1 MSGVNVKRAK
11 KKPKVLTP
19 RPVKR
24 RDVKKFIDYC
34 LILRAFW
41 RHYQELFEVSTL
53 RRELLELVAP
63 KLFGDLNLMFI
74 EHLILQICRLTDPEG
89 SEKRRNFTTHFFVN
103 NAQFP
108 RGSSDRKRLAQLLRL
123 ITRFRKRIEPARNK
137 AIGHLDL
144 RKVYRRISL

>member
-89 SEKRRNFTTHFFVN
+89 SEKRRNFTTHFFRQQRSVSEGFERPKT
-103 NAQFP
+103 ACATASVDHSLSQAH
-108 RGSSDRKRLAQLLRL
+108 RAREKQGHWSS
-123 ITRFRKRIEPARNK
+123 
-137 AIGHLDL
+137 
-144 RKVYRRISL
+144 